1 MLNHFAKQRVKRV
14 TLEAVIIRADGRREE
29 LGVIGEY
36 RAGPMHAVA
45 RFVKD
50 LLRRLAP

>member
-1 MLNHFAKQRVKRV
+1 MTEHFAKQRIKRA
-14 TLEAVIIRADGRREE
+14 TLEAVIIRADGSRED

-45 RFVKD
+45 RFLKD
-50 LLRRLAP
+50 MLRRLAP